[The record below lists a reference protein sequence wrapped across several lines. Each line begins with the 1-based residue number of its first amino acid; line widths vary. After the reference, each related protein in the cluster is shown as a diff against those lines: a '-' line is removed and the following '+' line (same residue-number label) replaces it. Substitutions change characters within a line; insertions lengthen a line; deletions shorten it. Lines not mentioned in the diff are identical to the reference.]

1 MKMKYV
7 SIDEVV
13 AIHFEINRRF
23 GGSGNIR
30 DFGLLHSAV
39 SRPRASFAGRDLYTT
54 LFDKAAALFHSLIL
68 NHSFVDGNKRTAYVA
83 TARFLILN
91 GYILSA
97 SKQLVVSFVLKTIK
111 EKLSV
116 KEISGWIGKHSS
128 LVKKND

>member
-1 MKMKYV
+1 VKMKYV

-23 GGSGNIR
+23 GGSDSIR

-39 SRPRASFAGRDLYTT
+39 SRPRASFAGKDLYAT

-97 SKQLVVSFVLKTIK
+97 SKQLVVSFVLKVIK

-116 KEISGWIGKHSS
+116 KEMSKWIEKHSN
-128 LVKKND
+128 LVKKT